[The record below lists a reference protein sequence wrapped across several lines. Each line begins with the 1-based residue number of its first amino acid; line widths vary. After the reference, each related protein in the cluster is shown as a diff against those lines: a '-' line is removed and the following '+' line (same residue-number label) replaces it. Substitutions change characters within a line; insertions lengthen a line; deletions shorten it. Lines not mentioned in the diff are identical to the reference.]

1 SVHVLF
7 FSLQLESHWDK
18 VGLIDWTE
26 QISIGEAILVQRTSL
41 PLRFVHRE
49 LKLME
54 VILLQRF

>member
-1 SVHVLF
+1 VHVLF
-7 FSLQLESHWDK
+7 FSLQLESHCDK
-18 VGLIDWTE
+18 VGLIDRTE
-26 QISIGEAILVQRTSL
+26 QISLRDVVLVKRTSS